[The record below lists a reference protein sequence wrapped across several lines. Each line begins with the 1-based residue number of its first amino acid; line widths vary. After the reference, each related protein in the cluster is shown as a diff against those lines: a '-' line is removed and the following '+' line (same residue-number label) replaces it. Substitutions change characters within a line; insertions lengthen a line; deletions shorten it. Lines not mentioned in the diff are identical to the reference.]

1 MNSENKYNGIN
12 FLRKYNGLLDNT
24 INIDD
29 IDRHYFIAEFIN
41 VISIFG
47 YFHGDDLY
55 EKCDSVKNT
64 LMCNFTYD
72 ILEHVFAI
80 VLMVIYYECYDKSKI
95 VTFEDI
101 FSTMYSDNK
110 ILNYDKSNI
119 SFDPVHYV
127 IFILKIK
134 NFNGDKFNSN
144 YNKLY
149 KNSIDVGNILTNKNI
164 V

>member
-1 MNSENKYNGIN
+1 
-12 FLRKYNGLLDNT
+12 
-24 INIDD
+24 
-29 IDRHYFIAEFIN
+29 
-41 VISIFG
+41 
-47 YFHGDDLY
+47 
-55 EKCDSVKNT
+55 
-64 LMCNFTYD
+64 MCNFTYD